1 MPINQSDGRTTN
13 STAAVKNMTSHP
25 LYTVDVFSQRK
36 YTGNQLAVV
45 DEAHRLSPDVMQQI
59 AQEMNYSETTFITD
73 PKPSEA
79 GHRVRIFTPQT
90 ELPFAGHP
98 TLGTAFVIREYVIDG
113 EPNEIVL
120 NLDVGSIRVTIEQN
134 DMGQDIYWM
143 EQQPPTF
150 DTTIDSERAARIVTL
165 DTNQIDPAYEP
176 QVVSTGIP
184 TLIIPMT
191 SIEAVREAEINGTQ
205 YENLVAEYGA
215 KEVFVF
221 SSETVD
227 SENDIHAR
235 MFAPALGVPE
245 DPATGSANG
254 CLAGYLAQHHYFE
267 APSVEHSVE
276 QGYEI
281 ERPSLLRLRA
291 DATGN
296 SVSVSVGG
304 QILPVSMGELL

>member
-143 EQQPPTF
+143 EQQPQRSILP
-150 DTTIDSERAARIVTL
+150 
-165 DTNQIDPAYEP
+165 
-176 QVVSTGIP
+176 STRNVLP
-184 TLIIPMT
+184 ELLPSTLIKSIQPT
-191 SIEAVREAEINGTQ
+191 SHKLFRRA
-205 YENLVAEYGA
+205 
-215 KEVFVF
+215 
-221 SSETVD
+221 S
-227 SENDIHAR
+227 
-235 MFAPALGVPE
+235 PP
-245 DPATGSANG
+245 
-254 CLAGYLAQHHYFE
+254 
-267 APSVEHSVE
+267 
-276 QGYEI
+276 
-281 ERPSLLRLRA
+281 LLF
-291 DATGN
+291 
-296 SVSVSVGG
+296 
-304 QILPVSMGELL
+304 Q